1 MRKWIER
8 LVYRKWFYGF
18 VAVALWLDT
27 WTDLADVLEEARP
40 RELLSLVLSA
50 SAALL
55 VTLVFVDLHCRWT
68 PQRTVEADA
77 DRSSGRR

>member
-18 VAVALWLDT
+18 VAAALWLDT
-27 WTDLADVLEEARP
+27 WTDLEDVLDGPRP

-50 SAALL
+50 AAAVL
-55 VTLVFVDLHCRWT
+55 VTLVFVDLHFRWT
-68 PQRTVEADA
+68 PQRNVEADA
-77 DRSSGRR
+77 DRSHRRR